1 MRYGS
6 IFFHTL
12 WLVVNKEVILTA
24 LVDYK
29 VPDFTYYR
37 IKSFVLTLTTLK
49 LKSQVPDI
57 CGNTP
62 LRLRLMSSLTQWIL
76 ARKQW
81 KRHTCLSRLCT
92 WHTGLSCFLCLECSS
107 SGYPHASPS
116 QLLWYCSNVYF
127 SERTSLTTL
136 LKVGP
141 PPSLSLHCFFIKHL
155 KYTWHCILNVIS
167 WCFFGR
173 ALSFLSLPELPRT

>member
-1 MRYGS
+1 MVQRYTRHRSCLWATWSLEWAMRYVS
-6 IFFHTL
+6 IFFYTL
-12 WLVVNKEVILTA
+12 WLVVNKEVILIA

-37 IKSFVLTLTTLK
+37 IKFFVLTLTTLK

-57 CGNTP
+57 CGNAP
-62 LRLRLMSSLTQWIL
+62 LRSRLMSSLTRWIL

-81 KRHTCLSRLCT
+81 KHHTRLSRLCT
-92 WHTGLSCFLCLECSS
+92 WHTGLLRFLCLECSS
-107 SGYPHASPS
+107 SGYPHASPY

-127 SERTSLTTL
+127 SVRTSLTTL

-141 PPSLSLHCFFIKHL
+141 PSLSP
-155 KYTWHCILNVIS
+155 YTAFS
-167 WCFFGR
+167 Q
-173 ALSFLSLPELPRT
+173 ST